1 MGIIKSFLLGGC
13 RQFVAA
19 TKRKPNIIRACVCA
33 EHSNRYN
40 CIYVFM
46 HVAGRQFEKKKT
58 IVTEHWSQHAATT
71 AATSTDNS
79 KHGIMRH
86 KVPLECPGPWPK
98 PMPMP
103 ISIPSAIRIPIFI
116 PLPKTS
122 CHSPFFFRG
131 ERFSLLGNCL
141 AVAKHP
147 GKHSANNV
155 GRRDG
160 RTPAFGQMNCK
171 CTGTRLSQQLG
182 SRACPQSEQ
191 PLEGGFLVMAKRQM
205 LVSSFGNII
214 CKKKSFELM
223 LSYFAVI
230 KNYSSICKLNFK
242 NIY

>member
-71 AATSTDNS
+71 AATSTDNP

-103 ISIPSAIRIPIFI
+103 ISIPSAIRIPTFI

-122 CHSPFFFRG
+122 CHSPSFF
-131 ERFSLLGNCL
+131 LGRKVL
-141 AVAKHP
+141 V
-147 GKHSANNV
+147 V
-155 GRRDG
+155 GQL
-160 RTPAFGQMNCK
+160 FGCCQ
-171 CTGTRLSQQLG
+171 TSRQTFSQQR
-182 SRACPQSEQ
+182 RAASWENACFCP
-191 PLEGGFLVMAKRQM
+191 
-205 LVSSFGNII
+205 N
-214 CKKKSFELM
+214 ELQVHWHSTWPATW
-223 LSYFAVI
+223 LTSLPTIRTAIGRGLPSDGETANACFFI
-230 KNYSSICKLNFK
+230 W
-242 NIY
+242 